1 LTKDF
6 LRENVG
12 VGEADNLVE
21 GLLLL
26 GLLVKTKQRVR
37 KGGIA
42 KLLILLVS
50 SFSRLSL
57 FFL

>member
-37 KGGIA
+37 KGE
-42 KLLILLVS
+42 
-50 SFSRLSL
+50 
-57 FFL
+57 